1 MKLHNKKEVRMSE
14 FQEMESVEIGDLSQ
28 VEEQKMVIPAT
39 KGVKLLIKKA
49 ENSVNEANTYR
60 QISLQLQIV
69 DGIDEEGKY
78 KNKVLFSRVCY
89 YADPNAYTKDF
100 FKSRQHL
107 VQLKNLMK
115 AVESESQVID
125 AEFLSGLEGLLI
137 KGDITT
143 KKDKEGNLDNEVRNF
158 KTLDISE
165 IV

>member
-1 MKLHNKKEVRMSE
+1 
-14 FQEMESVEIGDLSQ
+14 
-28 VEEQKMVIPAT
+28 
-39 KGVKLLIKKA
+39 
-49 ENSVNEANTYR
+49 
-60 QISLQLQIV
+60 
-69 DGIDEEGKY
+69 
-78 KNKVLFSRVCY
+78 
-89 YADPNAYTKDF
+89 
-100 FKSRQHL
+100 
-107 VQLKNLMK
+107 MK